1 MSDVKKRPIR
11 MTSLNGKW
19 FTNGLHAAGVAT
31 LFLILCHLYP
41 VTRENTCRLKLS
53 VSVGQQRK
61 EGRLC
66 LNCLNS
72 SLCKSQRINLKG
84 TKARYKISTDYEY
97 FESCESRKATCV
109 VS

>member
-1 MSDVKKRPIR
+1 

-41 VTRENTCRLKLS
+41 VTRVNTCRLKLS

-61 EGRLC
+61 EGRLW
-66 LNCLNS
+66 LLQREEFKQ
-72 SLCKSQRINLKG
+72 LRQRINLKG

>member
-11 MTSLNGKW
+11 MTSLNGKR

-41 VTRENTCRLKLS
+41 VTRVNTCRLKLS

-61 EGRLC
+61 EGRKLAFTEGGVQTAQTEDQF
-66 LNCLNS
+66 
-72 SLCKSQRINLKG
+72 KRH
-84 TKARYKISTDYEY
+84 
-97 FESCESRKATCV
+97 
-109 VS
+109 